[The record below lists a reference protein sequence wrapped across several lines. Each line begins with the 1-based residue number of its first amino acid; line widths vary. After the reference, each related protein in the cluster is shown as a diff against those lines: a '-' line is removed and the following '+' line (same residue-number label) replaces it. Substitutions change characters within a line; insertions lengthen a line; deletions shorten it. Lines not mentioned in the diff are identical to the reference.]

1 MGWQLA
7 RRLRADAVK
16 CNSSAS
22 LDQKMSQDRLRLRA
36 SALRL
41 GPSPTGTDDFED
53 LQDIS
58 PGELMAS
65 KGPRKANGGFDLS
78 QSPSHLLRRCVQYA
92 NDLFSREPGASD
104 LTKQQFT
111 VLAAVEQNEG
121 MSQTDLVAITGIDRS
136 TLAEMIRRMIDKGLL
151 DRERTEADQRANAV
165 RIAMAGRKA
174 LRGARTAS
182 DRVERALL
190 ASLNAT
196 DRARFLKMLSTVV
209 SQAETDG
216 SAGSEPRAKPRRGR

>member
-1 MGWQLA
+1 
-7 RRLRADAVK
+7 
-16 CNSSAS
+16 
-22 LDQKMSQDRLRLRA
+22 
-36 SALRL
+36 
-41 GPSPTGTDDFED
+41 
-53 LQDIS
+53 
-58 PGELMAS
+58 MAS
-65 KGPRKANGGFDLS
+65 KGPRKADGGFDLS

-151 DRERTEADQRANAV
+151 DRERTESDQRANAV

-174 LRGARTAS
+174 LRAARTAS
-182 DRVERALL
+182 DRVERTLL
-190 ASLNAT
+190 SGLSAG
-196 DRARFLKMLSTVV
+196 DRTKLVKILAAMV
-209 SQAETDG
+209 SQAEGEDRH
-216 SAGSEPRAKPRRGR
+216 ARNDPRAKRRAR

>member
-1 MGWQLA
+1 
-7 RRLRADAVK
+7 
-16 CNSSAS
+16 
-22 LDQKMSQDRLRLRA
+22 
-36 SALRL
+36 
-41 GPSPTGTDDFED
+41 
-53 LQDIS
+53 
-58 PGELMAS
+58 MAS

-92 NDLFSREPGASD
+92 NDLFSRESGGND

-151 DRERTEADQRANAV
+151 DRERTEADQRANSV
-165 RIAMAGRKA
+165 RIAMAGKKA

-190 ASLNAT
+190 ASLNTA
-196 DRARFLKMLSTVV
+196 DRARFVKMLSTVV
-209 SQAETDG
+209 SDAESED
-216 SAGSEPRAKPRRGR
+216 SVANEPRMKTRRGR

>member
-1 MGWQLA
+1 M
-7 RRLRADAVK
+7 V
-16 CNSSAS
+16 
-22 LDQKMSQDRLRLRA
+22 
-36 SALRL
+36 
-41 GPSPTGTDDFED
+41 
-53 LQDIS
+53 
-58 PGELMAS
+58 S

-92 NDLFSREPGASD
+92 NDLFSRESGAND

-165 RIAMAGRKA
+165 RIAMAGGKD

-182 DRVERALL
+182 ERVERALL
-190 ASLNAT
+190 SSLSAA
-196 DRARFLKMLSTVV
+196 DRPKFLKMPSTVA
-209 SQAETDG
+209 SHGETTQQSSSR
-216 SAGSEPRAKPRRGR
+216 SAG

>member
-1 MGWQLA
+1 
-7 RRLRADAVK
+7 
-16 CNSSAS
+16 
-22 LDQKMSQDRLRLRA
+22 
-36 SALRL
+36 
-41 GPSPTGTDDFED
+41 
-53 LQDIS
+53 
-58 PGELMAS
+58 MAS

-165 RIAMAGRKA
+165 RIAMAGKKA

-182 DRVERALL
+182 DRVERTLL
-190 ASLNAT
+190 ASLNTA
-196 DRARFLKMLSTVV
+196 DRARFLKMLSTMV
-209 SQAETDG
+209 SHAESEDS
-216 SAGSEPRAKPRRGR
+216 SANEPRVKTRRGR

>member
-1 MGWQLA
+1 
-7 RRLRADAVK
+7 
-16 CNSSAS
+16 
-22 LDQKMSQDRLRLRA
+22 
-36 SALRL
+36 
-41 GPSPTGTDDFED
+41 
-53 LQDIS
+53 
-58 PGELMAS
+58 MAS

-78 QSPSHLLRRCVQYA
+78 HSPSHLLRRAVQYA

-174 LRGARTAS
+174 LRSARAAS
-182 DRVERALL
+182 DRVERTLL
-190 ASLNAT
+190 AGLSAT
-196 DRARFLKMLSTVV
+196 DRARFVKMLSTVV
-209 SQAETDG
+209 SQADIQEIDRN
-216 SAGSEPRAKPRRGR
+216 EPRLKTRRPR